1 MAILLKG
8 CKPDNFQ
15 SHSSLKL
22 SFTNNWCLF
31 LNFVEYESFL
41 ESNSPGIYA
50 LCETNSDDSVDS
62 GRQFLLMG
70 YLSLIRNDSVTLMHG
85 LGSYGKEGLTFAW
98 YLSLENLADFYWCF
112 RLALLQTVL
121 LLFPLS
127 INFFIF
133 MHGFFFCYLKKNRQ
147 GSLDQPIC

>member
-1 MAILLKG
+1 MAILSQV

-62 GRQFLLMG
+62 CRQFLLMG
-70 YLSLIRNDSVTLMHG
+70 YLSLIQNDSVTLMHG

-98 YLSLENLADFYWCF
+98 YLSLENSADFYWCF
-112 RLALLQTVL
+112 QLALLHTVSYFFFL
-121 LLFPLS
+121 YQSTSLS
-127 INFFIF
+127 LC
-133 MHGFFFCYLKKNRQ
+133 MVFFCYLKKNRQ
-147 GSLDQPIC
+147 GSLDQSIC